1 MADIIVNPAAATTPI
16 DIVCGNGNTEVIS
29 FQFDRHS
36 EGVDLAG
43 LAWNVRVKNAAGFSD
58 VYMEGQGITELEE
71 TEDTITVEWT
81 LAGTATAA
89 VGRTLYQLEGLQGK
103 AVIKRFPVHT
113 LNILSYLSTTLSTDA
128 EEDHSQLRETIEYVG
143 NELPGILEE
152 EARRKAAEALRVE
165 AETAREAAEA
175 ARQEAE
181 TARAA
186 AEEMRVEAEEAREA
200 AEEQRAQ
207 TFALSQQQR
216 AEAFSEEQAQ
226 RKAAFEVL
234 DLRVSKEG
242 RTTTVYATNIDGTT
256 TTANVLDGKDGEGS
270 GDMSQATYDTDGD
283 GVVDKADRA
292 NYATNAGHAST
303 ADGATHAASADNAT
317 NAANATN
324 ADHATTADTANVATT
339 AVRFDTPQTLTP
351 EQQAQ
356 ARQNIASAS
365 TALYTATIPTTGW
378 SDAAPYNVTI
388 ALPGIL
394 TTDTPLVDIVQ
405 TGDEVVDAPLRE
417 AWAAITRI
425 TTADG
430 SITVYAAEEIP
441 AVELPIQMRVVR

>member
-1 MADIIVNPAAATTPI
+1 VAKIVVNPAAATTNI

-113 LNILSYLSTTLSTDA
+113 LNILSYLSTTLSADA

-143 NELPGILEE
+143 NELPGILEA
-152 EARRKAAEALRVE
+152 EAQRKAAEALRVE

-175 ARQEAE
+175 ARREAE

-226 RKAAFEVL
+226 RAAAFEVL

-242 RTTTVYATNIDGTT
+242 RITTVTAVNIDGSTT
-256 TTANVLDGKDGEGS
+256 SEQVLDGKDGEGS
-270 GDMSQATYDTDGD
+270 GDMSQATYDTNGD

-303 ADGATHAASADNAT
+303 ADGATCAETAGSADEATHAASADEATHAASADNAT
-317 NAANATN
+317 NATN
-324 ADHATTADTANVATT
+324 AGHATSADTANVATT

-356 ARQNIASAS
+356 ARQNIGAGDTKIPASNV
-365 TALYTATIPTTGW
+365 TAGTFAGMVVANAEAAADLTVLQVRNSVGTAT
-378 SDAAPYNVTI
+378 D
-388 ALPGIL
+388 PGAGVA
-394 TTDTPLVDIVQ
+394 VDY
-405 TGDEVVDAPLRE
+405 P
-417 AWAAITRI
+417 
-425 TTADG
+425 DG
-430 SITVYAAEEIP
+430 TEICVYE
-441 AVELPIQMRVVR
+441 